1 MTNWSEIARTKNVH
15 AVRTAAGE
23 LDVNERDERGR
34 TPLMLFMTYKLPTE
48 AVEILL
54 EKGAELDVTDKLGE
68 TALLKAIKFHQ
79 EGAVKLLL
87 KYGAQIDSPR
97 GIRDTPWNAAASR
110 GDRALADLLLDTRG
124 AVRLTLTPEEQEE
137 LDALL
142 DYEDQEAQI
151 AAVRALDSVVLLHAF
166 VSGYNWDD
174 GAEPMFAVSENP
186 ACAEITLLEMYDL
199 ADGDYWLQ
207 LREDE
212 VADNEERSRFRK
224 LAEKLRAKLQ
234 AAMPEEFR

>member
-1 MTNWSEIARTKNVH
+1 MTNWAEIARTKNVH

-54 EKGAELDVTDKLGE
+54 EKGAEIEVTDKLGE

-97 GIRDTPWNAAASR
+97 GIRATAWNEAASR
-110 GDRALADLLLDTRG
+110 GDRALADLLADTRG
-124 AVRLTLTPEEQEE
+124 AVRLTLTSEEQTT
-137 LDALL
+137 
-142 DYEDQEAQI
+142 
-151 AAVRALDSVVLLHAF
+151 LDSLLHEENRNVLLQTIRRIDSPVLLHAF
-166 VSGYNWDD
+166 VNKYNWED
-174 GAEPMFAVSENP
+174 GPELMFAVMENP
-186 ACAEITLLEMYDL
+186 SCAEITLLDMYDL
-199 ADGDYWLQ
+199 ADGDYWLD
-207 LREDE
+207 LREEDYAEDE
-212 VADNEERSRFRK
+212 QRRKFRK
-224 LAEKLRAKLQ
+224 LAEQLRSRLEAS
-234 AAMPEEFR
+234 MPELGR

>member
-54 EKGAELDVTDKLGE
+54 EKGAEIEVTDKLGE

-97 GIRDTPWNAAASR
+97 GIRATPWNAAASR
-110 GDRALADLLLDTRG
+110 GDRALADLLADTRG
-124 AVRLTLTPEEQEE
+124 AVRLTLTPDEQKVLDE
-137 LDALL
+137 LLYQD
-142 DYEDQEAQI
+142 DGNTVI
-151 AAVRALDSVVLLHAF
+151 RKVRSLDSSVLLHAF
-166 VSGYNWDD
+166 ANGYNWD
-174 GAEPMFAVSENP
+174 GGPEPMFAVLENP
-186 ACAEITLLEMYDL
+186 ACAEITMLDMYDL
-199 ADGDYWLQ
+199 ADGDYLLE
-207 LREDE
+207 LREEEYADDE
-212 VADNEERSRFRK
+212 EKRRFRE
-224 LAEKLRAKLQ
+224 LAERLRARLE
-234 AAMPEEFR
+234 ASMPDSGR